1 MMKKLLGIVVL
12 GLLFSLFTSSSFSAT
27 KHKIYKK
34 LPCKFNGV
42 IMASPANPNT
52 NVPTKRGRCSS
63 SKGYS
68 GKMGSSIEG
77 KVGTPIVAIQDME
90 LIFAYD
96 YSSKYRCLVDN
107 VATWKGMKKNKKLKT
122 LKHPTTGEKMKCDYP
137 FDGVSLTFKVKNSE
151 TLIRYYHLKDTPLV
165 PGFKI
170 GKCKPRKF
178 YKIKG
183 NSSRAKTVYAED
195 CGGIKKKFVK
205 KGEVIGTMGFAGNAH
220 TSLGISP
227 DGRGFVNAPEDKF
240 KWENLPTDSDA
251 YLFPVMSK
259 KYLKEIGYKN

>member
-1 MMKKLLGIVVL
+1 MKKLLAIMVL
-12 GLLFSLFTSSSFSAT
+12 GLLWSGNAYAET
-27 KHKIYKK
+27 KIKYKTYNK

-42 IMASPANPNT
+42 IVASPANPNT
-52 NVPTKRGRCSS
+52 GVPPKRGRCSN
-63 SKGYS
+63 SKGYK

-77 KVGTPIVAIQDME
+77 KVGTPIVAIKDMR

-96 YSSKYRCLVDN
+96 YSSENRCLWDN
-107 VATWKGMKKNKKLKT
+107 VVSFKGMKKNKKLRT
-122 LKHPTTGEKMKCDYP
+122 LIHPETGEKMKCDYP
-137 FDGVSLTFKVKNSE
+137 WDGVSLTFKVKNSE
-151 TLIRYYHLKDTPLV
+151 ALIRYYHLKDTTLV

-183 NSSRAKTVYAED
+183 NSSRAKTVYAKD
-195 CGGIKKKFVK
+195 CGGIKKEFVK

-220 TSLGISP
+220 ISLGINP
-227 DGRGFVNAPEDKF
+227 DGRGFVHAPEDKF

-259 KYLKEIGYKN
+259 KYLKEIGYYD